1 MIKGNRV
8 LLRPIREEDWPK
20 FEEWG
25 KSREALWG
33 PFQRFQMDHVPLLR
47 EAFQQ
52 TGLLKRE
59 SGILL
64 IEAIKDQR
72 LVGYVRYT
80 MLNLPDADLPYPEV
94 GFGIPEVN
102 ARGEGYA
109 QEAVRLLVEYLFASY
124 PVERVAAFTDDE
136 NKPAQRVLERVG
148 FQREGALR
156 RAMFRDG
163 QWRDVA
169 VYGMLRDEL
178 GESLTSGS
186 MKEREEN
193 R

>member
-1 MIKGNRV
+1 MIEGSRV
-8 LLRPIREEDWPK
+8 LLRPIREKDWSK

-25 KSREALWG
+25 KRRQALWG
-33 PFQRFQMDHVPLLR
+33 PFQRFQMDHLPLLR
-47 EAFQQ
+47 EAYQK

-59 SGILL
+59 SGFLL
-64 IEAIKDQR
+64 IETIEDQQ
-72 LVGYVRYT
+72 LLGFVRYS

-109 QEAVRLLVEYLFASY
+109 QEAVRLLVAYLFAGY
-124 PVERVAAFTDDE
+124 PVQRVAAFTDDE
-136 NKPAQRVLERVG
+136 NKPAQRVLEGVG
-148 FQREGALR
+148 FQREGVLR

-169 VYGMLRDEL
+169 IYGILRHKV
-178 GESLTSGS
+178 GAKSWS
-186 MKEREEN
+186 KREREEKK
-193 R
+193 